1 MNRERQRWTNLASR
15 NPYWAVVSW
24 PEFHENDLDEDAIR
38 RFFESGERHV
48 ASVLATV
55 RAHVD
60 PDFELGRAL
69 EYGCGVG
76 RIAIPLARVC
86 EHVVAVDIS
95 EAMLSETEANCASR
109 AITNIDLARAD
120 EFLAAPDDA
129 YSFDF
134 AHSFVVLQHI
144 APNTGMPIIEC
155 ILRRLSPGGVGALHV
170 TYADRAG
177 PLRRSAH
184 RLRRRFRLVGAALN
198 LLQGR
203 PLAEPVIPMYE
214 YNLVDLFEVF
224 GRYGCTALHAE
235 LTDHSGHLGALFLFR
250 KPG

>member
-60 PDFELGRAL
+60 PDFEPGRAL

-95 EAMLSETEANCASR
+95 EAMLNETEANCASGSDVVSVNR
-109 AITNIDLARAD
+109 FESTNSSRSVCPEPISWIIFGSATVAAMQALARHQVYGARWGCPWSTVS
-120 EFLAAPDDA
+120 L
-129 YSFDF
+129 
-134 AHSFVVLQHI
+134 
-144 APNTGMPIIEC
+144 TGFCRYMPTGENICSRALPSPSRSMIS
-155 ILRRLSPGGVGALHV
+155 RR
-170 TYADRAG
+170 
-177 PLRRSAH
+177 
-184 RLRRRFRLVGAALN
+184 
-198 LLQGR
+198 
-203 PLAEPVIPMYE
+203 
-214 YNLVDLFEVF
+214 
-224 GRYGCTALHAE
+224 TAV
-235 LTDHSGHLGALFLFR
+235 
-250 KPG
+250 